1 MRPAMAAFFP
11 QPGNLVQRL
20 YLPSRSRFRGFHE
33 QAAESA
39 NPTDASA
46 PPALFER
53 CKPMTETHD
62 FSVQR
67 TAAILF
73 VTILLGSAPAAA
85 DPAAPALEWEP
96 MVLQAKLA
104 YQRSDYAAAR
114 DLSARALAV
123 ANSASVPELKVA
135 EVLNVLGS
143 ALLGLNRPAD
153 AAPLLDRALS
163 VRRSLL
169 ASPSLDL
176 AVSLN
181 NHAGV
186 LLVTDVPDSARA
198 TASEAVAMFEALG
211 ETSSYEYGVS
221 LNNLAA
227 AHSNLGDYSRAVP
240 VYEHARAVLTAQPSP
255 DSPRIL
261 RLLINEGVALQRLG
275 NLTGAGALYESA
287 IETARQPP
295 AIDAFALPNALR
307 ALGDLRLQQGRNADA
322 ERILT
327 EALTLATAAVPAD
340 PLKTGAIE
348 ATLARANY
356 RRGNSTAALTH
367 FQAALSAMRV
377 AQSTAPVAY
386 ASELNNYGIFL
397 MSVKRL
403 KPAGDAF
410 EEAQRIFDAKLG
422 AAHPNSVA
430 VTVNRGTLAERRHN
444 LSRAAELYQKA
455 VDLDTAHFGRNHF
468 RVALDLNSLGVFEH
482 RRHHYDRAEQLLRES
497 ASILRAAWGPDHPE
511 VGTVSSNLART
522 LWRQKRYGDAGPLLA
537 EAIRILENAY
547 GKDSPKLISLY
558 VEYAQLLHD
567 DQNYAGAETAKLSA
581 MRIRVR
587 QALGKGTESFY

>member
-1 MRPAMAAFFP
+1 MIRTY
-11 QPGNLVQRL
+11 N
-20 YLPSRSRFRGFHE
+20 
-33 QAAESA
+33 
-39 NPTDASA
+39 NPV
-46 PPALFER
+46 L
-53 CKPMTETHD
+53 
-62 FSVQR
+62 R

-73 VTILLGSAPAAA
+73 AAFLTGSVPAAA
-85 DPAAPALEWEP
+85 ASVESAPEWEP
-96 MVLQAKLA
+96 LALQAKLA

-114 DLSARALAV
+114 DLSSRALA
-123 ANSASVPELKVA
+123 AAQSASVPELKVA
-135 EVLNVLGS
+135 EVLNVLGA
-143 ALLGLNRPAD
+143 ALLGLNEPAE
-153 AAPLLDRALS
+153 AAPLLERALS
-163 VRRSLL
+163 VRRRLL

-181 NHAGV
+181 NYAGV
-186 LLVTDVPDSARA
+186 LLITDFPDSARA
-198 TASEAVAMFEALG
+198 TASEAVTMFEAFG

-227 AHSNLGDYSRAVP
+227 AHSNLGDYARAVP

-255 DSPRIL
+255 DLPRIL
-261 RLLINEGVALQRLG
+261 RLLVNEGVALQRLG
-275 NLTGAGALYESA
+275 NLERAGALYENA
-287 IETARQPP
+287 IGIARQQP

-327 EALTLATAAVPAD
+327 DALALATAAAPAD
-340 PLKTGAIE
+340 PLKAGAIE
-348 ATLARANY
+348 ATLARAY
-356 RRGNSTAALTH
+356 HRRGNSTAALTH
-367 FQAALSAMRV
+367 FQTALSVMRA

-386 ASELNNYGIFL
+386 ASELNNYGVFL
-397 MSVKRL
+397 LSMKRL
-403 KPAGDAF
+403 GPAGDAF

-422 AAHPNSVA
+422 ATHPNSIA
-430 VTVNRGTLAERRHN
+430 VTVNRGTLAERRHK

-482 RRHHYDRAEQLLRES
+482 RRHHYDQAEHLLRES
-497 ASILRAAWGPDHPE
+497 ASILRATWGPDHPE

-522 LWRQKRYGDAGPLLA
+522 LWRQKRYGDAGLLLA
-537 EAIRILENAY
+537 EAIRVLENAY
-547 GKDSPKLISLY
+547 GKDSPRLIPLY
-558 VEYAQLLHD
+558 DEYAQLLHD